1 MPEAKSQGS
10 TCHSTAGLCPG
21 AESALGER
29 GVFLVSWRACGCGA
43 RMRMGMGWGWWYF
56 STAWSRRD
64 AFRHTPFW
72 GHLILAPSQSSCAPW
87 AAADAEGLTS
97 SHSLAHRARGSC
109 ILPHWCTGMERQP
122 PVPLGMV
129 LWVRTLQPLP
139 LGCPIC
145 CKGIFC
151 THQPAPC
158 AQHRTPAA
166 QVVPL
171 RSWDEPSTCV
181 IAGSPTPAD
190 LLKGPCC
197 LMGCLLS
204 V

>member
-43 RMRMGMGWGWWYF
+43 RMRMGVGWGWWYF
-56 STAWSRRD
+56 STAWSRQD
-64 AFRHTPFW
+64 AFRYTPFW
-72 GHLILAPSQSSCAPW
+72 GQLILAPSQSSCAPW
-87 AAADAEGLTS
+87 AAADAEGLSS

-129 LWVRTLQPLP
+129 LWVRTLP
-139 LGCPIC
+139 
-145 CKGIFC
+145 
-151 THQPAPC
+151 
-158 AQHRTPAA
+158 PAA
-166 QVVPL
+166 ASWVPHL
-171 RSWDEPSTCV
+171 LQRHLLHTLTCTMCSAPHTRSPGGTSEEL
-181 IAGSPTPAD
+181 G
-190 LLKGPCC
+190 
-197 LMGCLLS
+197 
-204 V
+204 